1 MQRRKFLTASLA
13 ASALTLAKNVPAQT
27 ATAPTPS
34 PSKPR
39 EYYLLRRYHLSSGP
53 QGKLTEN
60 YFSGALIPALTRL
73 GAGPVGAFRLDVG
86 PETPTY
92 YLLVP
97 STSLETLT
105 TLDLQLADDA
115 AFTTAAAPFWGAPAI
130 APAFQRVD
138 GSLLSAFPGWPK
150 LTPPDA
156 KAKRIFQLR
165 TYESPSNAAH
175 VRKVEMFHS
184 GEFDSFT
191 KAGAHGVFYA
201 DTLVGDRT
209 PSLTYMLSFPDM
221 NALNTAW
228 DLFRNDPAWKKIS
241 GSPRYNYE
249 AIVGN
254 VSNLMLSPL
263 SCSQV

>member
-27 ATAPTPS
+27 AKA

-39 EYYLLRRYHLSSGP
+39 EYYLLRRYHLQSGP

-60 YFSGALIPALTRL
+60 YFSQALIPALTRL
-73 GAGPVGAFRLDVG
+73 GAGPVGAFRLDIG
-86 PETPTY
+86 PETPAL

-105 TLDLQLADDA
+105 TLDLQLADDT
-115 AFTTAAAPFWGAPAI
+115 AFTTAAAPYWGAPAI

-138 GSLLSAFPGWPK
+138 SSLLSAFPGWPK
-150 LTPPDA
+150 LTSPDT

-184 GEFDSFT
+184 GEFDIFT
-191 KAGAHGVFYA
+191 KAGAHSVFYG
-201 DTLVGDRT
+201 DTLVGERT

-221 NALNTAW
+221 DKLNATW
-228 DLFRNDPAWKKIS
+228 DLFRNDPDWKKLTS
-241 GSPRYNYE
+241 SPRYNYE

-254 VSNLMLSPL
+254 ISNLMLSPL
-263 SCSQV
+263 TCSQV